1 MAASEIELFHE
12 LTDHLLGDHDQ
23 AGDGGDDLEDIESQ
37 INQAAHITNTSQ
49 ISAFI
54 PFCYLRADMKLVG
67 EKLRE
72 FEVKAEIL
80 FLFAQIR
87 LLFYTCSCQGTCV
100 STVHGKDCQWPAV
113 LQGDRIRSN
122 I

>member
-1 MAASEIELFHE
+1 MAASELELFHE

-37 INQAAHITNTSQ
+37 INQVAHITNTSQ

-80 FLFAQIR
+80 F
-87 LLFYTCSCQGTCV
+87 YM
-100 STVHGKDCQWPAV
+100 
-113 LQGDRIRSN
+113 
-122 I
+122 

>member
-1 MAASEIELFHE
+1 MTTVLNLRHRDVLVLTMAASEIELFHE
-12 LTDHLLGDHDQ
+12 LTDHLLGDHHQ

-37 INQAAHITNTSQ
+37 INQVAHITNTSQ

-54 PFCYLRADMKLVG
+54 PFCYLRADIKLVG

-80 FLFAQIR
+80 F
-87 LLFYTCSCQGTCV
+87 YV
-100 STVHGKDCQWPAV
+100 
-113 LQGDRIRSN
+113 
-122 I
+122 